1 MLTGCDNLN
10 LFKADVSNVKENE
23 ICYVKQSINYEDSN
37 EIIYN
42 PDMRF
47 YSAVDLQVL
56 YDGVDNLTSKCK
68 EIKKQLLNI
77 LVHILLVQN
86 LIYFI
91 LSLI

>member
-1 MLTGCDNLN
+1 MLDKCKKIFFTDFFCILLLTGCDNLN

-42 PDMRF
+42 PDMGF

-68 EIKKQLLNI
+68 
-77 LVHILLVQN
+77 
-86 LIYFI
+86 
-91 LSLI
+91 